1 MVQEEEGAT
10 EAASTHPCAQCRGEG
25 EAGGV
30 TREVDRK
37 REDHF
42 IGAVANRSH
51 AAERS
56 RKPGLDVSFRAM
68 PATGGFS
75 SWFVGKVRC
84 GKLDQS
90 VWKSKYELDLG
101 GEKINTEDAD

>member
-10 EAASTHPCAQCRGEG
+10 EAASTHPCAQCPGEG

-30 TREVDRK
+30 TREVARK